1 MQKLMK
7 IHYETIKII
16 LCFVVLIVNNLS
28 TLKQYY
34 RKPFA
39 MRFEVNFAKDA
50 SEFKTQPEQ

>member
-1 MQKLMK
+1 MK

-50 SEFKTQPEQ
+50 SEFKTQPGQ